1 MKETIV
7 GVVIEVTA
15 DTAKVKIN
23 RHSDCHNCGLCPGED
38 ALVLE
43 ASRTADAKPG
53 QRVLLELKNGNMLM
67 AAFTVYI
74 LPILA
79 IAGGIFLGYL
89 AASHFKTSAN
99 LVMTLGGFIF
109 GLAAVLVI
117 KKLDLSLQSAKDMP
131 KIIKIMN

>member
-15 DTAKVKIN
+15 DIAKVKIN

-43 ASRTADAKPG
+43 APRTDDAKPG

-67 AAFTVYI
+67 AAFSVYI

-89 AASHFKTSAN
+89 ASSYFKISAN
-99 LVMTLGGFIF
+99 LLMTLGGFVF

-117 KKLDLSLQSAKDMP
+117 KKLDLSLQSTKDMP
-131 KIIKIMN
+131 KIIKILN